1 MSRSNLAYARKNEYL
16 TPEEYLEFERESFEK
31 HEYRNGEIIAL
42 AGVSEKHNVIAG
54 NLFGELFIRLKD
66 SKCRPFTGDLR
77 VKAVKAKKSNYYYPD
92 IVITCGERIFEDD
105 KKDVLLNPQVVIEVL
120 SKSTKLKDRN
130 EKLESY
136 FALASLNDYV
146 LVEQDAMRIEH
157 FSRIDEENWRL
168 RLLNEKS
175 DEIIFEKIGC
185 RVSLDDVYNE
195 IQFEETVRKIE
206 KKKK

>member
-16 TPEEYLEFERESFEK
+16 TPEEYLEFEREAFEK

-77 VKAVKAKKSNYYYPD
+77 GKAVKAKKSNYYYPD